1 MFKTT
6 FKGYVPKLKL
16 KGAEATIV
24 EGKAIESKGGSIR
37 YTLRGEYEGHATLP
51 KTVSKHDF
59 ENVYGFD
66 AKEAEAVII
75 TGKEAIGMGKKD
87 VVKGFIK
94 GKEDKDDFTPNQ
106 IVTFPHEIGTANLEN
121 HADTAGDP
129 PAAIIYGEKEG
140 NPVGYIHVVGHEDKR
155 GVTPTDIHTGTSGI
169 SPEEMVKVIN
179 RTRPKA
185 ADTVGSPS
193 PADVEPP
200 APSEKPFPQEPSN
213 ENFSAENVRTG
224 ITDDGKTAYEWYV
237 VEGDESI
244 TDNNGEPLI
253 RPYDE
258 EEITNEIEYYVNHFV
273 GQGELSDSESLRLHE
288 IVDSHDRFDEPMEYT
303 IAYSWKPVEVKE
315 AFGLFGK
322 KDEEEA
328 EPEEP
333 KTQEFTVV
341 LQEGDKLELTDIE
354 GNEETGDD
362 TKGENSDE
370 DSENEE
376 KAAEKNCGC
385 GQDPCITYGAEY
397 EAVQAK
403 VTRPVKEE
411 EKEEV
416 KDDEEGSVDLGTIAT
431 VGAIGL
437 GALAI
442 GSMFGAEDEGES
454 DYWAGENAYWRA
466 EGGDADSTVVWELIQ
481 QNLNNPDTV
490 RLYYEIM
497 GFGDPDEYEG
507 DDMATTVAEGFQQN
521 SQNQEFINYLSQQL
535 GFEAEGTGHVEID
548 MPAEKGFFWTTE
560 PHPHKLDD
568 YMDEYAINEEMEE
581 VMKEG
586 VESGHGFGNWT
597 SHTTYVETEDGKEH
611 EVEVSG
617 IFDADEY
624 IFQKQVSVVADNED
638 EAYEEL
644 GYIHEKEYDL
654 VDVLERKKS
663 EDFQKMTPSEFV
675 PFDQMQEEL
684 GQMWDETT
692 APLADAHNYD
702 YEPSNE
708 PSNANFSAE
717 TSTKQGWEI
726 THYGDKRIAKKDGLS
741 VYIEKLSHNSIQHKR
756 DGANWRVTY
765 GRYFDD
771 GSGGRIIPLAEL
783 FRTYNDIFTWLN
795 NPPFTIHNHAET
807 FEATKHHGKSK
818 HKRGKA
824 KTSRSGVRQ
833 GRTDEEWRGV
843 NNRNKANIEGWEDMD
858 YAMREANTVGSP
870 SPSGPSSVPE
880 PAEATGSEPSN
891 EHMKAEGNAKLA
903 MGLTLGGL
911 GLALVLGK
919 DRLGKLFDKFN
930 L

>member
-1 MFKTT
+1 MF
-6 FKGYVPKLKL
+6 
-16 KGAEATIV
+16 
-24 EGKAIESKGGSIR
+24 
-37 YTLRGEYEGHATLP
+37 
-51 KTVSKHDF
+51 
-59 ENVYGFD
+59 
-66 AKEAEAVII
+66 
-75 TGKEAIGMGKKD
+75 
-87 VVKGFIK
+87 
-94 GKEDKDDFTPNQ
+94 
-106 IVTFPHEIGTANLEN
+106 
-121 HADTAGDP
+121 GD
-129 PAAIIYGEKEG
+129 
-140 NPVGYIHVVGHEDKR
+140 
-155 GVTPTDIHTGTSGI
+155 
-169 SPEEMVKVIN
+169 
-179 RTRPKA
+179 
-185 ADTVGSPS
+185 
-193 PADVEPP
+193 
-200 APSEKPFPQEPSN
+200 
-213 ENFSAENVRTG
+213 
-224 ITDDGKTAYEWYV
+224 
-237 VEGDESI
+237 
-244 TDNNGEPLI
+244 
-253 RPYDE
+253 
-258 EEITNEIEYYVNHFV
+258 
-273 GQGELSDSESLRLHE
+273 
-288 IVDSHDRFDEPMEYT
+288 
-303 IAYSWKPVEVKE
+303 
-315 AFGLFGK
+315 